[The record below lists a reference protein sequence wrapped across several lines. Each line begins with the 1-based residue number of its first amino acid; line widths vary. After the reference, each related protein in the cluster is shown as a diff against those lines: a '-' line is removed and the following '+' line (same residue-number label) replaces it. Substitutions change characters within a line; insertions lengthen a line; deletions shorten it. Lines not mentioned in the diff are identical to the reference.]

1 MKDQFNTFFLLA
13 LLVLVG
19 YATYIIF
26 APFLVALFL
35 AFIFFHLFKRW
46 FETINKFLKNR
57 KSLASLATCLIIF
70 VILIIPIIIV
80 SLIIVSEINQL
91 LQNVRSESWQATIQQ
106 VINHPLLKSAGFD
119 NSAAAKAIG
128 DGQFAQAA
136 KSVGNFFFD
145 AIRKT
150 YQGTSHFVLM
160 SIIMFF
166 SLYYLFKDG
175 DKIERKMMS
184 LSPLKDAQEK
194 KLLDKFISVSK
205 ATLMGNLVV
214 AIIQGTLTALIFWI
228 AGISSAAFWGLVTI
242 ILSLI
247 PMLGAAAVWLPT
259 GIILLLTGNTWQ
271 GIFVLLTGAL
281 VISSIDNILRP
292 KLVEGR
298 TSLHP
303 LLVFLS
309 TIGGILVFGITGF
322 IIGPVIVVLMLT
334 LLDIYKLDFKNELKK
349 FNK

>member
-1 MKDQFNTFFLLA
+1 MKDQFNTIFLIA

-35 AFIFFHLFKRW
+35 AFIFFHLFKKW
-46 FETINKFLKNR
+46 FATINGALGNR
-57 KSLASLATCLIIF
+57 KSIASLVLCLIIF
-70 VILIIPIIIV
+70 VILIIPVVIV
-80 SLIIVSEINQL
+80 SLIIISEINQL
-91 LQNVRSESWQATIQQ
+91 LQNIRSESWQLTIQQ
-106 VINHPLLKSAGFD
+106 ILNHPLLKTTGFD
-119 NSAAAKAIG
+119 NSVLAQALS
-128 DGQFAQAA
+128 DGQFASAA
-136 KSVGNFFFD
+136 KNVGNFFFD

-175 DKIERKMMS
+175 DRIERKMMA

-194 KLLDKFISVSK
+194 QLIDKFVSVSR

-214 AIIQGTLTALIFWI
+214 AIIQGILTAVIFWI
-228 AGISSAAFWGLVTI
+228 AGVPSAAFWGLVTT

-247 PMLGAAAVWLPT
+247 PMLGSAVVWLPA
-259 GIILLLTGNTWQ
+259 GIILLLIGNIWQ
-271 GIFVLLTGAL
+271 GIFVLLTGGL
-281 VISSIDNILRP
+281 VVSSIDNILRP
-292 KLVEGR
+292 KLVEGQ

-322 IIGPVIVVLMLT
+322 IIGPVIVVLFLT
-334 LLDIYKLDFKNELKK
+334 LLDIYKLDFKKELKK